1 MGVLA
6 TKSITESTD
15 DDPTQKNVAITA
27 SPRRG
32 FLGSNPLA
40 RESPCSPSEPL
51 AGLLG
56 VIPFDENEK
65 SG

>member
-1 MGVLA
+1 M
-6 TKSITESTD
+6 KSITESTD

-40 RESPCSPSEPL
+40 SRVPGSLSAPL
-51 AGLLG
+51 AGLLC
-56 VIPFDENEK
+56 VIPFGENEN